1 MKKKKGRV
9 TLPSEENFLKE
20 TKELMER
27 WGADAIRDSDGTKLD
42 DDIKQLD
49 AKIYTTYFVARA
61 HNEFAEKHM
70 DECQQLYLM
79 SLFNTAITD
88 TLEIDFMK
96 GYFEEQL
103 KPDYIHSPKKYWEV
117 IDRTT
122 GKIVDVNDWEV
133 NEEKNHVLITDAIP
147 WHEYTVS
154 FLVYAIWDPTQM
166 YNHITNNWGDKP
178 HDIPFDVRQPHS
190 NEFMKNYLKQWL
202 TENPDTDVVRFT
214 TFFYHFT
221 LVFNNLGKEKFV
233 DWFGYGASVSVAA
246 LDAFQK
252 EKGYRL
258 RPEDIVDQGYYNT
271 SFRIPTTAFLD
282 YIDFVHKFVAEEA
295 KKLVDIVHESGKE
308 AMMFLGDNW
317 IGTEPYGKYF
327 ENIGLDAVVGSV
339 GGGATLRMIADIPH
353 VRYTEGRFLPYFF
366 PDTFY
371 EGNNPTIEANEN
383 WLTARRALLRNPVDR
398 IGYGGYLSLAY
409 QFPEFISYIEKVTE
423 EFREIHDTIK
433 GVQPYSGLK
442 VTILNS
448 WGKLRTWQTH
458 MVAHALWYKQ
468 IYSYLGVLE
477 SLSGAAVEV
486 SFISFDDVINE
497 GIPEDIDVIINA
509 GDVGT
514 AFSGGANW
522 INEKLVTTIR
532 AWMYNGGGFIGIGE
546 PTAYQ
551 HEGHYFQLANVLGV
565 DKELGFSL
573 STDKYFINPVENHFI
588 SADSTQIDFGEGMKN
603 IYALSDKTEIIEYS
617 NGEVH
622 LSSHPFGEGRA
633 VYIAGL
639 PYSEEN
645 TRLLMRA
652 LYYAANKEGEFQKY
666 HASNIYCEVHAYPSI
681 QKMAIVNN
689 SMIKQTTAVYDG
701 QGKRKEVTLAP
712 SEIRWEDFS
721 NED

>member
-1 MKKKKGRV
+1 M
-9 TLPSEENFLKE
+9 
-20 TKELMER
+20 
-27 WGADAIRDSDGTKLD
+27 
-42 DDIKQLD
+42 
-49 AKIYTTYFVARA
+49 
-61 HNEFAEKHM
+61 
-70 DECQQLYLM
+70 
-79 SLFNTAITD
+79 
-88 TLEIDFMK
+88 
-96 GYFEEQL
+96 
-103 KPDYIHSPKKYWEV
+103 
-117 IDRTT
+117 
-122 GKIVDVNDWEV
+122 
-133 NEEKNHVLITDAIP
+133 
-147 WHEYTVS
+147 
-154 FLVYAIWDPTQM
+154 
-166 YNHITNNWGDKP
+166 
-178 HDIPFDVRQPHS
+178 
-190 NEFMKNYLKQWL
+190 
-202 TENPDTDVVRFT
+202 
-214 TFFYHFT
+214 
-221 LVFNNLGKEKFV
+221 
-233 DWFGYGASVSVAA
+233 
-246 LDAFQK
+246 DAFQK

-271 SFRIPTTAFLD
+271 SFRIPTPAFLD

-327 ENIGLDAVVGSV
+327 KNIGLDAVVGSV

-383 WLTARRALLRNPVDR
+383 WLTARRAILRNPVDR

-433 GVQPYSGLK
+433 GVKPYSGLK
-442 VTILNS
+442 VAILNS

-486 SFISFDDVINE
+486 SFISFDDVMND

-588 SADSTQIDFGEGMKN
+588 SADSTQFNFGEGMKN
-603 IYALSDKTEIIEYS
+603 IYALSEETEIIEYS

-622 LSSHPFGEGRA
+622 LSAHPFGEGRA

-652 LYYAANKEGEFQKY
+652 LYYAAHKEEEFQKY

-681 QKMAIVNN
+681 RKMAIVNN
-689 SMIKQTTAVYDG
+689 SMVEQMTFVYDG
-701 QGKRKEVTLAP
+701 QGNRIEVTLAP

-721 NED
+721 NEG

>member
-1 MKKKKGRV
+1 MKRKTGRV

-42 DDIKQLD
+42 NDIKQLD

-103 KPDYIHSPKKYWEV
+103 KPDYVHSPKKYWEV

-122 GKIVDVNDWEV
+122 GEVVDVNDWEV
-133 NEEKNHVLITDAIP
+133 NEDQNRVLITKAIP

-190 NEFMKNYLKQWL
+190 NEFMKTYLKQWL

-271 SFRIPTTAFLD
+271 SFRIPTPAFLD

-327 ENIGLDAVVGSV
+327 KNIGLDAVVGSV

-353 VRYTEGRFLPYFF
+353 VRY
-366 PDTFY
+366 
-371 EGNNPTIEANEN
+371 
-383 WLTARRALLRNPVDR
+383 
-398 IGYGGYLSLAY
+398 
-409 QFPEFISYIEKVTE
+409 
-423 EFREIHDTIK
+423 
-433 GVQPYSGLK
+433 
-442 VTILNS
+442 
-448 WGKLRTWQTH
+448 
-458 MVAHALWYKQ
+458 
-468 IYSYLGVLE
+468 
-477 SLSGAAVEV
+477 
-486 SFISFDDVINE
+486 
-497 GIPEDIDVIINA
+497 
-509 GDVGT
+509 
-514 AFSGGANW
+514 
-522 INEKLVTTIR
+522 
-532 AWMYNGGGFIGIGE
+532 
-546 PTAYQ
+546 
-551 HEGHYFQLANVLGV
+551 
-565 DKELGFSL
+565 
-573 STDKYFINPVENHFI
+573 
-588 SADSTQIDFGEGMKN
+588 
-603 IYALSDKTEIIEYS
+603 
-617 NGEVH
+617 
-622 LSSHPFGEGRA
+622 
-633 VYIAGL
+633 
-639 PYSEEN
+639 
-645 TRLLMRA
+645 
-652 LYYAANKEGEFQKY
+652 
-666 HASNIYCEVHAYPSI
+666 
-681 QKMAIVNN
+681 
-689 SMIKQTTAVYDG
+689 
-701 QGKRKEVTLAP
+701 
-712 SEIRWEDFS
+712 
-721 NED
+721 